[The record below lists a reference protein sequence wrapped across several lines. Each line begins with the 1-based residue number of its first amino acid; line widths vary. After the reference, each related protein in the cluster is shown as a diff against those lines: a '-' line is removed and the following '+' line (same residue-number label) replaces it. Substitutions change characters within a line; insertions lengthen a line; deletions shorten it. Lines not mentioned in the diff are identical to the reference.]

1 MHPDGSDPATVLQ
14 DPLGNTI
21 GDLAWSPDGAWIAYV
36 VDRTLLRV
44 VRPDGTGDRLLSR
57 IEDSD
62 TIGFW
67 QPAWTPDG
75 SRIVYLGSETHQRAS
90 PETHWKPWTLRIM
103 AAAAGETESD
113 SSVVDVVGECVC
125 LGFIP
130 SFALAPDGSAYLVST
145 LAMPLPDGRTQDGLF
160 VVDAKTLQPRSLSG
174 TVETVTWQPRP

>member
-75 SRIVYLGSETHQRAS
+75 SRIVYLGSETHQNAPRNA
-90 PETHWKPWTLRIM
+90 PTWTLRIM
-103 AAAAGETESD
+103 AVAAGETESS
-113 SSVVDVVGECVC
+113 SSVVAVVGECFC
-125 LGFIP
+125 LGFSP
-130 SFALAPDGSAYLVST
+130 SFAVAPDGSAYLVST

-174 TVETVTWQPRP
+174 TVATVTWQPRP